1 MTGDITL
8 YAKWIEEEEPTE
20 PTPPVTEPEEWE
32 NPFADVS
39 EGDWFYEAVKYAEEN
54 GLFSGTTANTF
65 APNEAITRGML
76 VTVLWRNEG
85 EPEVT
90 GTVTFADVSEDV
102 YYTKAIVWGQQNG
115 IILGHSDEE
124 FAPDDFITREQFAA
138 IMHRYADLK
147 GVAADET
154 DDLARFT
161 DVAEVS
167 D

>member
-76 VTVLWRNEG
+76 VTVL
-85 EPEVT
+85 
-90 GTVTFADVSEDV
+90 
-102 YYTKAIVWGQQNG
+102 
-115 IILGHSDEE
+115 
-124 FAPDDFITREQFAA
+124 
-138 IMHRYADLK
+138 
-147 GVAADET
+147 
-154 DDLARFT
+154 
-161 DVAEVS
+161 
-167 D
+167 